1 MNSEKQV
8 DDMHIVA
15 AGEHRLRAFMP
26 AERGAGNDLPG
37 PSLISLCAVE
47 ILTRALTTAVDVFRA
62 AVFITDI
69 DGRVLCLNP
78 AAVRISG
85 SSPDLARGRHI
96 ADLLYTPLN
105 AELRDQRGLL
115 ESAQRRGHATVRMA
129 IPITTYRGELQL
141 IDYHAIPLT
150 DDADD
155 LIGGLFIASDCCQ
168 SDEVVGETG

>member
-1 MNSEKQV
+1 MNSEKRV
-8 DDMHIVA
+8 DDTHVVA
-15 AGEHRLRAFMP
+15 AGGHRLRAFMP
-26 AERGAGNDLPG
+26 SAVDAGNGMPG
-37 PSLISLCAVE
+37 PSLIALGAVE
-47 ILTRALTTAVDVFRA
+47 ILTRALTAAVDVFRA

-69 DGRVLCLNP
+69 DGRVLHLNP

-105 AELRDQRGLL
+105 AELRNQRGLL
-115 ESAQRRGHATVRMA
+115 ESAQRQGHATVRMA
-129 IPITTYRGELQL
+129 IPITTYRGEMQL

-155 LIGGLFIASDCCQ
+155 LIGGLFIASDYRQ
-168 SDEVVGETG
+168 PDEAVGETG